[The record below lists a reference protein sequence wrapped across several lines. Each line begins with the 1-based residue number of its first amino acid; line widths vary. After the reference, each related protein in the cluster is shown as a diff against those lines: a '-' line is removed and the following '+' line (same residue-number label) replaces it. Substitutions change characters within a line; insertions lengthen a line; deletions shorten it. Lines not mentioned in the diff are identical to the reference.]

1 MPDNVRPM
9 NVPIISADQVQSNLM
24 MEECIEAMQELYTNE
39 GSSMSKQPRRI
50 VTAIDSDS
58 VVLTMPA
65 FSRNLG
71 LFAVKI
77 VTEFKKNPEK
87 YSLPIQGGLTVLM
100 NSKNSE
106 ILAML
111 DSPAITAIRT
121 GAVAGLATKILSRAN
136 SRSIGSIGSGQ
147 QAKTM
152 LEAVCSVRRSIKS
165 AKVYSRNQDNSKRFA
180 SEMEKKLGLS
190 IEAVP
195 DRKLATKDAD
205 ILNVATN
212 SASPVISWEDIM
224 PDTHINSVGTLPDR
238 RELDLE
244 TVIRSQLY
252 VDTKEGVLSEAG
264 DVLYA
269 INSGRMEATSIKG
282 DLFELVADPGK
293 FSRTNEPQVTLFK
306 SVGFAL
312 QDIYAGAH
320 VYRNIFR
327 RKSDNS

>member
-1 MPDNVRPM
+1 M
-9 NVPIISADQVQSNLM
+9 NVPIISADQVQSNLT
-24 MEECIEAMQELYTNE
+24 MEECIRAMEELSTNEAM
-39 GSSMSKQPRRI
+39 SMSKQPKRT

-65 FSRNLG
+65 FSSSLG

-100 NSKNSE
+100 NSRNSE
-106 ILAML
+106 VIAML
-111 DSPAITAIRT
+111 DSPAITALRT
-121 GAVAGLATKILSRAN
+121 GAVSGLATRILSRVN
-136 SRSIGSIGSGQ
+136 SRSVGLIGSGQ
-147 QAKTM
+147 QARMM
-152 LEAVCSVRRSIKS
+152 LKAVCLVRRSIKS

-180 SEMEKKLGLS
+180 SEMEGELGIS

-212 SASPVISWEDIM
+212 SATPVVAWEEIM

-244 TVIRSQLY
+244 IVVRSQLF
-252 VDTKEGVLSEAG
+252 VDTRDGVLSEAG

-269 INSGRMEATSIKG
+269 INSGHLDVSAIKG
-282 DLFELVADPGK
+282 DLFELVASSGK

-312 QDIYAGAH
+312 QDIYASAH
-320 VYRNIFR
+320 VYRNITGET
-327 RKSDNS
+327 SDNS